1 MIARTP
7 EEREFYDS
15 RLKLVRDEEAR
26 LLFARIEGREE
37 GRQEGREEGRQEG
50 IEKGLLAGKIQLLQQ
65 LLGNTESQM
74 SDLENSTVPE
84 LCELLESLQAQLRS
98 RDN

>member
-26 LLFARIEGREE
+26 LLFARI
-37 GRQEGREEGRQEG
+37 EGREEGRQEG